1 MGTMKSLSLCTCGKI
16 VTSPNLTKDVDVITL
31 RSIKFLSSMQLRC
44 LWTQR
49 ISSKSYKVTRP
60 RQTPWTASLHSHYTK
75 VTYATSQCKVG
86 KLAKRQNKQTWNTCT
101 LMVALKNERQ
111 QNEQMQQPRCVP
123 FGALITSLLKYLRNP
138 RTQIFLQAQELRQLF
153 LQQSIVHT
161 IRARLRQQ
169 SCHLV

>member
-1 MGTMKSLSLCTCGKI
+1 MKSLSLCTCGKI
-16 VTSPNLTKDVDVITL
+16 LTSPNITKDVDVITL
-31 RSIKFLSSMQLRC
+31 QSLKVLSSMQLRC
-44 LWTQR
+44 LWTQW

-60 RQTPWTASLHSHYTK
+60 RRTPWTATHSTK
-75 VTYATSQCKVG
+75 VTYANGQCKFG
-86 KLAKRQNKQTWNTCT
+86 KIAKRQNKQTWNTCT
-101 LMVALKNERQ
+101 LVVALKNGQQ
-111 QNEQMQQPRCVP
+111 QNEQMQQPCCVP

-138 RTQIFLQAQELRQLF
+138 RTQIFLQAQELGQLF